1 MCRLR
6 SLKHTQLSPLQN
18 LSTVPLWK
26 STLIWRYL
34 PTLPSSQDVTMFSSK
49 IRTRPF
55 ELRRT
60 ASLRTVVTEAPENSS
75 SCEFHLTHCGL
86 GLETFLAFCF
96 LSDSRRGAQRALGTG
111 CLSSLHQAFKIF
123 PVFRVCSASSAAATS
138 PWRGP
143 RIYDSSALFTSERE
157 LQRRKEMAEFIYL
170 TRIYWLSGWGRRI
183 FYLLGRKLQCPS
195 QWLELRWSLQAINT
209 RL

>member
-1 MCRLR
+1 
-6 SLKHTQLSPLQN
+6 
-18 LSTVPLWK
+18 
-26 STLIWRYL
+26 
-34 PTLPSSQDVTMFSSK
+34 MFSSK

-55 ELRRT
+55 ELRRP

-96 LSDSRRGAQRALGTG
+96 LSDSSRRGAQRALGTG

-143 RIYDSSALFTSERE
+143 RIYDSSALFTSERVTTAKGNGRIY
-157 LQRRKEMAEFIYL
+157 LFDTDLLTLRVRKENLLSSRQRATVSQSMAGTEMKPPGYK
-170 TRIYWLSGWGRRI
+170 Y
-183 FYLLGRKLQCPS
+183 
-195 QWLELRWSLQAINT
+195 
-209 RL
+209 